1 MALLNFDS
9 TNVKPLEANE
19 PIPAGWY
26 TVHMTASEMK
36 PTEAGDGAY
45 LACEFAVLEGQFAA
59 RKLFTNLNLQN
70 KNPVAQEIAYRALS
84 AICHAVGVIQVADSA
99 QLHNHPLQ
107 IKVSLRP
114 ASLSGDGKNYEA
126 SNEVKG
132 YRSIQAGAAAPAT
145 AIPQGLPPV
154 TQQAP
159 AAPAAWT
166 PPAPS
171 FVPPATPAAPAAPAW
186 AAAPAPV
193 VAAPA
198 APAVPAAAIPVA
210 ASTPP
215 WATPPTA

>member
-26 TVHMTASEMK
+26 MVHMTASKMK

-45 LACEFAVLEGQFAA
+45 LACEFTVLEGQFTA

-70 KNPVAQEIAYRALS
+70 KNPAAQEIAYRALS

-99 QLHNHPLQ
+99 QLHNRPLQ

-114 ASLSGDGKNYEA
+114 AGLGGDGKNYEA

-132 YRSIQAGAAAPAT
+132 YRSIQAGAVAPAT

-159 AAPAAWT
+159 AASVT
-166 PPAPS
+166 
-171 FVPPATPAAPAAPAW
+171 VPPAAQAAPAW

-193 VAAPA
+193 VAAPVVQA
-198 APAVPAAAIPVA
+198 APAAAIPVA